1 MLPNTAM
8 LKEKTKTMV
17 NSALIIF
24 VNSRKNGD
32 SAEGTTK
39 TEQPTAMDPLPKKQK
54 KTNKKTCMKSDRLQ
68 FWYRSIP
75 G

>member
-1 MLPNTAM
+1 
-8 LKEKTKTMV
+8 MV

-54 KTNKKTCMKSDRLQ
+54 KNKQKNVHEE
-68 FWYRSIP
+68 
-75 G
+75 